1 MPKWRENL
9 SHYQL
14 LHICPDI
21 DRLGQSIAHCM
32 HAVSYYISN
41 ELNIQRQ
48 IFLQLFVDDDQND

>member
-48 IFLQLFVDDDQND
+48 IFL